1 MKEASA
7 MALSLLELVTRAVE
21 EEEDGE
27 RRKLDSEVD
36 LSIPLQPSVTTS
48 KRLSTGKKNRNDDY
62 MDGLLIRESGEWCVA
77 RPSEEE
83 ESLVKLLKKKL
94 EDMKNF
100 TTAEFLEMLKPVLE
114 IVVKRTDAEST
125 SSTKHL
131 LLSSEE
137 SNISDEAL
145 TLRLLKKAGPVLGR
159 NLSASIV
166 RCSLGLRFWSAIR
179 VLLKHGL
186 VSSVTHP
193 QMVVKLVDE
202 RQPLLLCLCLH
213 HVHDLPPSDI
223 MLVLKFF
230 LDEANVSRKSFE
242 VARKDWRS
250 SASAAIARA
259 ATTRN
264 SSLVSVSEDTG
275 YGRDMSYEINENRRA
290 AIAFAAAVDGFSGWE
305 VCLHDLVSAGQDEAV
320 IAAVLREL
328 DTVETMRLL
337 RYLHKWLDRYSRK
350 LAYIPFPPSCTFLP
364 HKVPSLGQVLQWT
377 SALFDVQYTRVVL
390 TSDFFPELSALRALI
405 EPLVA
410 VGAKFSPLSGII
422 EHFRSNRPL
431 PARKGGANSEG
442 ASDYIIEFLDFS

>member
-27 RRKLDSEVD
+27 RRRSDSEVD

-48 KRLSTGKKNRNDDY
+48 RGVSTGKKIRNDDH
-62 MDGLLIRESGEWCVA
+62 MDGLLTRESGEWCVA

-94 EDMKNF
+94 ENVKNF
-100 TTAEFLEMLKPVLE
+100 TTAEFLEMVKPVLE
-114 IVVKRTDAEST
+114 IAAKRTDTKST
-125 SSTKHL
+125 SSKGPL

-137 SNISDEAL
+137 SNKSDEVL
-145 TLRLLKKAGPVLGR
+145 ILRLLEKAGPVLGR

-166 RCSLGLRFWSAIR
+166 RCSLGLRLWSAIR
-179 VLLKHGL
+179 VLLEHGL
-186 VSSVTHP
+186 VSSITHP

-223 MLVLKFF
+223 LLVLKFF

-242 VARKDWRS
+242 VARKGWRS
-250 SASAAIARA
+250 AASAAIARA
-259 ATTRN
+259 ATTRDLL
-264 SSLVSVSEDTG
+264 LVSVLEDTE
-275 YGRDMSYEINENRRA
+275 YERESHISKDNRRA

-305 VCLHDLVSAGQDEAV
+305 VCLHDLVSAGQDEGV

-328 DTVETMRLL
+328 DTVETIRLL

-350 LAYIPFPPSCTFLP
+350 LAHIPFPPSCNFLP
-364 HKVPSLGQVLQWT
+364 HKVPSLRQVLQWT

-405 EPLVA
+405 EPLID
-410 VGAKFSPLSGII
+410 VGTIFLPLVGNI
-422 EHFRSNRPL
+422 EHIRSNGPL
-431 PARKGGANSEG
+431 PARKGDANSEG
-442 ASDYIIEFLDFS
+442 VSDYIIEFLDFS

>member
-27 RRKLDSEVD
+27 RRKSDSEVD

-48 KRLSTGKKNRNDDY
+48 RRVSAGKKNHNDDHTE
-62 MDGLLIRESGEWCVA
+62 GLLFRESGEWCVA

-94 EDMKNF
+94 ENVKNF
-100 TTAEFLEMLKPVLE
+100 TTAEFLEMVKPVLE
-114 IVVKRTDAEST
+114 IAAKRTDAEST
-125 SSTKHL
+125 SSAGPL

-137 SNISDEAL
+137 SNKSDEVL
-145 TLRLLKKAGPVLGR
+145 TLRLLKMAGPVLGR

-166 RCSLGLRFWSAIR
+166 RCSFGLRLWSAIR
-179 VLLKHGL
+179 VLLEHGL
-186 VSSVTHP
+186 VSSIIYP
-193 QMVVKLVDE
+193 QMVAKLVDE

-223 MLVLKFF
+223 LLVLKFF
-230 LDEANVSRKSFE
+230 LDEANASRKSFE
-242 VARKDWRS
+242 DARQDWRS
-250 SASAAIARA
+250 AASTAIARA
-259 ATTRN
+259 ATTRDL
-264 SSLVSVSEDTG
+264 SVVSLGEDTE
-275 YGRDMSYEINENRRA
+275 YERESYASKENRRA

-337 RYLHKWLDRYSRK
+337 RYLHKWLDRYSTK
-350 LAYIPFPPSCTFLP
+350 LTHIPLPPSCNFLA
-364 HKVPSLGQVLQWT
+364 HKVPSVGQVLQWT

-390 TSDFFPELSALRALI
+390 TSDFSPEVSALQALI

-410 VGAKFSPLSGII
+410 AGAKLSPVVGLI
-422 EHFRSNRPL
+422 EHLRSNGPL
-431 PARKGGANSEG
+431 PVRKGDANSEG
-442 ASDYIIEFLDFS
+442 ASDYVIEFLDFS